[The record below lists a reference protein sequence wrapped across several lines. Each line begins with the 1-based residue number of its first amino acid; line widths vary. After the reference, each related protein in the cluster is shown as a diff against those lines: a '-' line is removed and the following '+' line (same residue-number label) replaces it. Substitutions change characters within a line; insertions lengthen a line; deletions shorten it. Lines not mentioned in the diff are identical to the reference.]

1 MKEFKIT
8 LFKGHPII
16 KDGEN
21 ILLIDTGAPYTIHT
35 SSNLIFCS
43 DNYNCTTNYMGLT
56 VSKISEMLG
65 TEITTLLGADILSD
79 YKLLFD
85 YKNEIMEFN
94 KVEIALDGYEIGIS
108 NFMGLPIIELSID
121 NQKLKFFLDT
131 GAKLSYLSDSITS
144 HYKSVGT
151 DEDFYPGVGKFET
164 ECFNIATSFRDSNFI
179 VKYGNLPTLLQMTL
193 MLGGTTGI
201 IGFDFFN
208 NFKVVLDLK
217 NNKLKYAYPTD
228 KNRSTKAK
236 QHIQEISGSLLCR
249 HIGG

>member
-1 MKEFKIT
+1 MKQFQIT

-16 KDGEN
+16 NDGEN
-21 ILLIDTGAPYTIHT
+21 IILIDTGAPSTIHA
-35 SSNLIFCS
+35 SSVLTFCS
-43 DNYNCTTNYMGLT
+43 ENYNCSTNYMGLT

-79 YKLLFD
+79 YKILFY
-85 YKNEIMEFN
+85 YKNEIIEFN
-94 KVEIALDGYEIGIS
+94 KEAIALDGNEIGIS
-108 NFMGLPIIELSID
+108 NFMGIPIIELSID

-131 GAKLSYLSDSITS
+131 GAKLSYLSGSITS
-144 HYKSVGT
+144 NYESIGT

-164 ECFNIATSFRDSNFI
+164 ECFEISTSFGDNNFN

-193 MLGGTTGI
+193 MLGGTEGI

-217 NNKLKYAYPTD
+217 IID
-228 KNRSTKAK
+228 
-236 QHIQEISGSLLCR
+236 
-249 HIGG
+249 